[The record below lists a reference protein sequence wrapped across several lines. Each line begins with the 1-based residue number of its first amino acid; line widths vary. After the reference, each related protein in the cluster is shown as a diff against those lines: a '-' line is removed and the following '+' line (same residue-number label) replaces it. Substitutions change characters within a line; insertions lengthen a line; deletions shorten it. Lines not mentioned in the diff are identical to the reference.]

1 MKKSDFKIL
10 LYFFVPL
17 FITLAFKYVSS
28 KPAIDDISI
37 SNQTDEIVKTSSK
50 IELTEVDFNFDV
62 KPILSDKCYTCHGPD
77 DKARKANLRLDIESG
92 FYKSLEDNPNHYV
105 INKNNPEKSEI
116 LNRINSE
123 NASYVMPP
131 PESNLKLSAREKE
144 VLKKWVDQGGNW
156 EPHWAYTKP
165 KLPNI
170 PEIDIENWAS
180 NEIDYFIA
188 KKLKSVGMTPSEKE
202 EKEILIRRAYF
213 DLIGLPPTIQ
223 EIDEFVSDN
232 SNNAYEKVIDK
243 LLESKSYGE
252 RMAAIW
258 MDLSRYGDSHG
269 YQDDQ
274 ERIMWPWRD
283 WVIHAYNTNM
293 TYDKFITWQMAG
305 DMLPNATKE
314 QIIASGFNRNHK
326 ITQEGGVVPEEYR
339 VEYVADRTVTSAKI
353 MMGLTVEC
361 ARCHTHKYDPI
372 SHDEFFSLYSFFNNV
387 DEDGLIG
394 YGITAPKPN
403 LTIKKADI
411 KKDLSFINLPD
422 SINDVTLMVM
432 KETENLRNTYVLN
445 RGSYDSPT
453 KLVKPSTP
461 EVVLKFDKDK
471 YPSNRIGLSK
481 WFFDDDNPL
490 TSRVTVNRL
499 WQQFFG
505 VGIVATPDDFGS
517 QGNKPFNPELLDWL
531 AYTFQH
537 HDKWDTKKFI
547 KRIVMSSTY
556 KQSSKV
562 KDENRLKDPDNTYLA
577 NYPRQKLSAEMIR
590 DNALATSGMLVNKVG
605 GPSVKPMQP
614 PGLWDEVTGG
624 GGGSLAFYVE
634 DTGENLYRRSLYTFW
649 KRTVPPP
656 SMMIFD
662 APTRDF
668 CSPVRQ
674 KTSTPL
680 QSLALMNDPQYQIA
694 AENLSHNIFNEDTS
708 IEKKINKLYRTVTGR
723 TPKED
728 EIAELKKYLNEI
740 KSLNKIE
747 ESKAFN
753 SLVVLVYNL
762 DETTQKS

>member
-1 MKKSDFKIL
+1 MKKEIFKNLSYFLIPFIGIIL
-10 LYFFVPL
+10 VKNYF
-17 FITLAFKYVSS
+17 S
-28 KPAIDDISI
+28 KPNLVEVSGKDQKLQINNTFSY
-37 SNQTDEIVKTSSK
+37 SEIN
-50 IELTEVDFNFDV
+50 LVDFNFDV

-77 DKARKANLRLDIESG
+77 DKARKANLRLDTENG
-92 FYKSLEDNPNHYV
+92 FYKALEDNPNHFV
-105 INKNNPEKSEI
+105 IDKNNLVESEI
-116 LNRINSE
+116 LKRISSKNSI
-123 NASYVMPP
+123 YKMPP
-131 PESNLKLSAREKE
+131 PESNLDLSDREKE
-144 VLKKWVDQGGNW
+144 ILKKWVLQGGKW
-156 EPHWAYTKP
+156 KKHWAYIKP
-165 KLPNI
+165 ELPIVPEVENI
-170 PEIDIENWAS
+170 NWTT
-180 NEIDYFIA
+180 NEIDYFILR
-188 KKLKSVGMTPSEKE
+188 KLESKGMSPSKIE
-202 EKEILIRRAYF
+202 EKEILLRRVYF
-213 DLIGLPPTIQ
+213 DIIGLPPSILD
-223 EIDEFVSDN
+223 IDNFISDKDP
-232 SNNAYEKVIDK
+232 NAYEKIIDK
-243 LLESKSYGE
+243 LLESEAYGE
-252 RMAAIW
+252 RMASIW

-283 WVIHAYNTNM
+283 WVIHAYNSNM
-293 TYDKFITWQMAG
+293 PYDEFITWQMAG

-314 QIIASGFNRNHK
+314 QILASGFNRNHK

-372 SHDEFFSLYSFFNNV
+372 THDEFFSLYSFFNNV

-403 LTIKKADI
+403 LTINSYDVI
-411 KKDLSFINLPD
+411 NELPFINLPD
-422 SINDVTLMVM
+422 SLNDVTLMVM

-453 KLVKPSTP
+453 KLVKPGTP
-461 EVVLKFDKDK
+461 EAVLKFDEEK
-471 YPSNRIGLSK
+471 YSPNRIGLSK
-481 WFFDDDNPL
+481 WFFDKENPL
-490 TSRVTVNRL
+490 TSRVTVNRI

-517 QGNKPFNPELLDWL
+517 QGNKPINPELLDWL
-531 AYTFQH
+531 AFTFQNN
-537 HDKWDTKKFI
+537 DNWNTKKFI

-556 KQSSKV
+556 RQSSKI
-562 KDENRLKDPDNTYLA
+562 KKENLLIDSDNSYLA

-590 DNALATSGMLVNKVG
+590 DNALATSGMLVQKVG
-605 GPSVKPMQP
+605 GPSVKPIQP

-624 GGGSLAFYVE
+624 GGGSLAFYIP
-634 DTGENLYRRSLYTFW
+634 DTGENLNRRSLYTFW

-668 CSPVRQ
+668 CAPVRQ

-680 QSLALMNDPQYQIA
+680 QSLALMNDPQYQLA
-694 AENLSHNIFNEDTS
+694 AENLSNNIYKEKTS
-708 IEKKINKLYRTVTGR
+708 INEKIVKVYRTITGR
-723 TPKED
+723 TPSIKEIDKLKNYLD
-728 EIAELKKYLNEI
+728 EVSGLN
-740 KSLNKIE
+740 SYE
-747 ESKAFN
+747 EKKAFN

>member
-1 MKKSDFKIL
+1 M
-10 LYFFVPL
+10 PL
-17 FITLAFKYVSS
+17 FITLVFKYVSS

-50 IELTEVDFNFDV
+50 VELTEVDFNFDV

-105 INKNNPEKSEI
+105 INKNSPEKSEI

-131 PESNLKLSAREKE
+131 PESNLKLSVREKE

-165 KLPNI
+165 KLPNV

-590 DNALATSGMLVNKVG
+590 DNALATSGMLVKKVG

-694 AENLSHNIFNEDTS
+694 AENLSHNIFNEDIS

>member
-1 MKKSDFKIL
+1 M
-10 LYFFVPL
+10 
-17 FITLAFKYVSS
+17 AFKYVSS

-37 SNQTDEIVKTSSK
+37 SSQTDEIVKTSSK

-105 INKNNPEKSEI
+105 INKNSPEKSEI

-131 PESNLKLSAREKE
+131 PESNLKLSDREKE

-170 PEIDIENWAS
+170 PEIDLENWAS

-188 KKLKSVGMTPSEKE
+188 KKLNSVGMTPSEKE

-445 RGSYDSPT
+445 RGSHDSPT

-590 DNALATSGMLVNKVG
+590 DNALATSGMLVKKVG

-694 AENLSHNIFNEDTS
+694 AENLSHNIFKEDAS

>member
-1 MKKSDFKIL
+1 MGIIL
-10 LYFFVPL
+10 IKNYF
-17 FITLAFKYVSS
+17 S
-28 KPAIDDISI
+28 KPNLVEVSGKD
-37 SNQTDEIVKTSSK
+37 QKLEIINTFSDSE
-50 IELTEVDFNFDV
+50 INLVDFNFDV

-77 DKARKANLRLDIESG
+77 DKARKANLRLDTKDG
-92 FYKSLEDNPNHYV
+92 FYKALEDNPNHFV
-105 INKNNPEKSEI
+105 IDKNNLIESEI
-116 LNRINSE
+116 LKRISSKNSI
-123 NASYVMPP
+123 YKMPP
-131 PESNLKLSAREKE
+131 PESNLDLSDREKKI
-144 VLKKWVDQGGNW
+144 LKKWVLQGGKW
-156 EPHWAYTKP
+156 DKHWAYIKP
-165 KLPNI
+165 ELPIVPEVKNI
-170 PEIDIENWAS
+170 NWTT
-180 NEIDYFIA
+180 NEIDYFILR
-188 KKLKSVGMTPSEKE
+188 KLESKGMSPSKIE
-202 EKEILIRRAYF
+202 EKEILLRRVYF
-213 DLIGLPPTIQ
+213 DIIGLPPL
-223 EIDEFVSDN
+223 VSDIDN
-232 SNNAYEKVIDK
+232 FISDKSPNAYEKIIDK
-243 LLESKSYGE
+243 LLESEAYGE
-252 RMAAIW
+252 RMASIW

-283 WVIHAYNTNM
+283 WVIHAYNSNM
-293 TYDKFITWQMAG
+293 PYDEFITWQMAG

-314 QIIASGFNRNHK
+314 QILASGFNRNHK

-372 SHDEFFSLYSFFNNV
+372 THDEFFSLYSFFNNV

-403 LTIKKADI
+403 LTINSYDVI
-411 KKDLSFINLPD
+411 NELPFINLPD
-422 SINDVTLMVM
+422 SLNDVTLMVM

-453 KLVKPSTP
+453 KLVKPGTP
-461 EVVLKFDKDK
+461 EAVLKFDEEK
-471 YPSNRIGLSK
+471 YPPNRIGLSK
-481 WFFDDDNPL
+481 WFFDKENPL
-490 TSRVTVNRL
+490 TSRVTVNRI

-517 QGNKPFNPELLDWL
+517 QGNKPINPELLDWL
-531 AYTFQH
+531 AFTFQNN
-537 HDKWDTKKFI
+537 DNWNTKKFI

-556 KQSSKV
+556 RQSSKIN
-562 KDENRLKDPDNTYLA
+562 KENLLIDSDNSYLA

-590 DNALATSGMLVNKVG
+590 DNVLATSGMLVQKVG
-605 GPSVKPMQP
+605 GPSVKPIQP

-624 GGGSLAFYVE
+624 GGGSLAFYIP
-634 DTGENLYRRSLYTFW
+634 DTGENLNRRSLYTFW

-668 CSPVRQ
+668 CAPVRQ

-680 QSLALMNDPQYQIA
+680 QSLALMNDPQYQLA
-694 AENLSHNIFNEDTS
+694 AENLSNNIYKEKTS
-708 IEKKINKLYRTVTGR
+708 INEKIVKVYRTITGR
-723 TPKED
+723 TPSIKEID
-728 EIAELKKYLNEI
+728 KLKNYLNEV
-740 KSLNKIE
+740 SDLNSYE
-747 ESKAFN
+747 EKKAFN

>member
-10 LYFFVPL
+10 SYFFVPL

-50 IELTEVDFNFDV
+50 VELTEVDFNFDV

-105 INKNNPEKSEI
+105 INKNSPEKSEI

-188 KKLKSVGMTPSEKE
+188 KKLNSVGMTPSEKE

-590 DNALATSGMLVNKVG
+590 DNALATSGMLVKKVG

>member
-1 MKKSDFKIL
+1 MKKDLLFFIVPLLCVLILKYYSSKPSVTEISNTKQSVELIKSDFKI
-10 LYFFVPL
+10 
-17 FITLAFKYVSS
+17 
-28 KPAIDDISI
+28 
-37 SNQTDEIVKTSSK
+37 DEVN
-50 IELTEVDFNFDV
+50 FNFDV

-105 INKNNPEKSEI
+105 INKNSPEKSEI

-131 PESNLKLSAREKE
+131 PESNLKLSDREKE

-170 PEIDIENWAS
+170 PEIDLENWAS

-188 KKLKSVGMTPSEKE
+188 KKLNSVGMTPSEKE

-445 RGSYDSPT
+445 RGSYISYQT
-453 KLVKPSTP
+453 SQTQYSRGCFKIY
-461 EVVLKFDKDK
+461 KDK
-471 YPSNRIGLSK
+471 
-481 WFFDDDNPL
+481 
-490 TSRVTVNRL
+490 
-499 WQQFFG
+499 
-505 VGIVATPDDFGS
+505 
-517 QGNKPFNPELLDWL
+517 
-531 AYTFQH
+531 
-537 HDKWDTKKFI
+537 
-547 KRIVMSSTY
+547 
-556 KQSSKV
+556 
-562 KDENRLKDPDNTYLA
+562 
-577 NYPRQKLSAEMIR
+577 
-590 DNALATSGMLVNKVG
+590 
-605 GPSVKPMQP
+605 
-614 PGLWDEVTGG
+614 
-624 GGGSLAFYVE
+624 
-634 DTGENLYRRSLYTFW
+634 
-649 KRTVPPP
+649 
-656 SMMIFD
+656 
-662 APTRDF
+662 
-668 CSPVRQ
+668 
-674 KTSTPL
+674 
-680 QSLALMNDPQYQIA
+680 
-694 AENLSHNIFNEDTS
+694 
-708 IEKKINKLYRTVTGR
+708 
-723 TPKED
+723 
-728 EIAELKKYLNEI
+728 
-740 KSLNKIE
+740 
-747 ESKAFN
+747 
-753 SLVVLVYNL
+753 
-762 DETTQKS
+762 

>member
-1 MKKSDFKIL
+1 MGIIL
-10 LYFFVPL
+10 IKNYF
-17 FITLAFKYVSS
+17 S
-28 KPAIDDISI
+28 KPNLVEVSGKD
-37 SNQTDEIVKTSSK
+37 QKLEINNTFSDSE
-50 IELTEVDFNFDV
+50 INLVDFNFDV

-77 DKARKANLRLDIESG
+77 DKARKANLRLDTENG
-92 FYKSLEDNPNHYV
+92 FYKALENNPNHFV
-105 INKNNPEKSEI
+105 IDKNNLAESEI
-116 LNRINSE
+116 LKRISSKNSV
-123 NASYVMPP
+123 YKMPP
-131 PESNLKLSAREKE
+131 PESNLDLSDREKE
-144 VLKKWVDQGGNW
+144 ILKKWVLQGGKW
-156 EPHWAYTKP
+156 DKHWAYIKP
-165 KLPNI
+165 ELPIVPEVKNI
-170 PEIDIENWAS
+170 SWTT
-180 NEIDYFIA
+180 NEIDYFILR
-188 KKLKSVGMTPSEKE
+188 KLESKGMSPSKIE
-202 EKEILIRRAYF
+202 EKEILLRRVYF
-213 DLIGLPPTIQ
+213 DIIGLPPS
-223 EIDEFVSDN
+223 VSDIDN
-232 SNNAYEKVIDK
+232 FISDKSPNAYEKIIDK
-243 LLESKSYGE
+243 LLESEAYGE
-252 RMAAIW
+252 RMASIW

-283 WVIHAYNTNM
+283 WVIHAYNSNM
-293 TYDKFITWQMAG
+293 PYDEFITWQMAG

-314 QIIASGFNRNHK
+314 QILASGFNRNHK

-403 LTIKKADI
+403 LTINSYDVI
-411 KKDLSFINLPD
+411 NELPFINLPD
-422 SINDVTLMVM
+422 SLNDVTLMVM

-453 KLVKPSTP
+453 KLVKPGTP
-461 EVVLKFDKDK
+461 EAVLKFDEEK
-471 YPSNRIGLSK
+471 YPPNRIGLSK
-481 WFFDDDNPL
+481 WFFDKENPL
-490 TSRVTVNRL
+490 TSRVTVNRI

-517 QGNKPFNPELLDWL
+517 QGNKPINPELLDWL
-531 AYTFQH
+531 AFTFQNN
-537 HDKWDTKKFI
+537 DNWNTKKFI

-556 KQSSKV
+556 RQSSKI
-562 KDENRLKDPDNTYLA
+562 KKENLLIDSDNSYLA

-590 DNALATSGMLVNKVG
+590 DNALATSGMLVQKVG
-605 GPSVKPMQP
+605 GPSVKPIQP

-624 GGGSLAFYVE
+624 GGGSLAFYIP
-634 DTGENLYRRSLYTFW
+634 DTGENLNRRSLYTFW

-668 CSPVRQ
+668 CAPVRQ

-680 QSLALMNDPQYQIA
+680 QSLALMNDPQYQLA
-694 AENLSHNIFNEDTS
+694 AENLSNNIYKEKTS
-708 IEKKINKLYRTVTGR
+708 INEKIVKVYRTITGR
-723 TPKED
+723 TPSTKEID
-728 EIAELKKYLNEI
+728 KLKNYLNEV
-740 KSLNKIE
+740 SDLNSYE
-747 ESKAFN
+747 EKKAFN